1 MVYFTCPK
9 CQSTYQVKE
18 MQLAEYFWCR
28 KCRSA
33 IKVSSNETDPPKP
46 STKNRNTDLYQISE
60 PSSSSAALRDKMDTS
75 PSQCEAPSREYDRDR
90 DALLQLKQTLHETI
104 QQVRAQSEAMAKL
117 EQTLAQER
125 KLRAELEKQLTA
137 PSSGGLTAND
147 IPQQSESIRS
157 YADEPSGFPTVPEEQ
172 PNQEKLSDAAMIELL
187 LRFSK
192 K

>member
-33 IKVSSNETDPPKP
+33 IKVSSNETDSPKP
-46 STKNRNTDLYQISE
+46 SKQKRNTDLRQISE
-60 PSSSSAALRDKMDTS
+60 PSSSSAALRDTMDTS
-75 PSQCEAPSREYDRDR
+75 PSQYEAPSRRYDRDR

-117 EQTLAQER
+117 EQTLVQER

-137 PSSGGLTAND
+137 PAAGELTAND

-157 YADEPSGFPTVPEEQ
+157 YADEPSGFPAVPEEQ